1 MHETVKQINIMNRYI
16 IIIEQ
21 ESDIIYPMVAGDDG
35 ELMMIFDTIEDARE
49 CAANNLMCQNY
60 FYQIIDLDHTR
71 AEF

>member
-21 ESDIIYPMVAGDDG
+21 ESDIIYPMVAGDEG
-35 ELMMIFDTIEDARE
+35 LMAVFETINDARE